1 MSTQGPNEH
10 VVNYLR
16 YYCEPAN
23 KFDFAVLITGPWG
36 AGKTTLIKR
45 FIDEAKDQAQKED
58 RPFRPLRVSLYGM
71 ISTQEVDDEL
81 FRQLHPVLSS
91 KTMKI
96 GWNIVKGSLKA
107 GLKIDLDGKDELKV
121 DSSIPDID
129 LSKYLKTPSDA
140 LLVFDDLERCSMPIS
155 DVLGY
160 INSFVEHNSF
170 KTIIIANEAE
180 LYAREKLHSRNKS
193 DQETESQIET
203 NIGAKSYTLIKEKL
217 IGQTLEVR
225 SSAEEAL
232 KSFLVDIR
240 HDRAKSLLQTQLDA
254 ALDIHIRSNTNNLRL
269 LKHALWDYER
279 LAGCLSEEHWS
290 NNHAMESLFKVV
302 LVLAIEVRAG
312 RISRDEFPSL
322 AVSEV
327 VRMMRERDSKDT
339 SVAGRIATQYPMTR
353 VSKSPL
359 NLEQLE
365 TMLFEGWLDQADA
378 RRSID
383 NSRYFTSKSEP
394 PWLTA
399 WKGWEVT
406 DEQYLEAISKIENQ
420 FRERKFGNND
430 EMLHIF
436 GLRLFF
442 SEIHAISLPKNIIVE
457 ECKNCLDDLMKAELI
472 EERNLRDLL
481 KSDSVYCF
489 DHQVTLADTPEFRT
503 IFARYEQLVEQVKAK
518 RLPVHGEALLEKM
531 KVDPSSFLQ
540 LITANNV
547 QAAIYWD
554 TPILAAMSAKKFV
567 DALLSLSPD
576 AQGTVFSALKF
587 RYETGLLRNKLE
599 PECDWLNA
607 VAAELML
614 VAENSPPLSR
624 FRIRQRVS
632 QNLAPF
638 LRSTDEEKEAEES

>member
-1 MSTQGPNEH
+1 MSKQGPNEH

-16 YYCEPAN
+16 YYCDPTN
-23 KFDFAVLITGPWG
+23 KFDFAVLVTGPWG
-36 AGKTTLIKR
+36 VGKTTLIKR
-45 FIDEAKDQAQKED
+45 FIDEATDRAEKEG

-71 ISTQEVDDEL
+71 TSTQEVDDEL

-107 GLKIDLDGKDELKV
+107 GLKIDLDGRDELKV
-121 DSSIPDID
+121 DSSIPEID

-140 LLVFDDLERCSMPIS
+140 LLVFDDLERCSMPIV

-170 KTIIIANEAE
+170 KAIIVANEAE
-180 LYAREKLHSRNKS
+180 LYAREKLYSRNS
-193 DQETESQIET
+193 NGQETERQIET
-203 NIGAKSYTLIKEKL
+203 NVGAKSYTLIKEKL

-232 KSFLVDIR
+232 KSFLPDIR
-240 HDRAKSLLQTQLDA
+240 HDRARLLLQTQLDA
-254 ALDIHIRSNTNNLRL
+254 ALDIHVRSNTNNLRL

-279 LAGCLSEEHWS
+279 LARCLSEDHWS
-290 NNHAMESLFKVV
+290 NQYAMDTLFKVI

-312 RISRDEFPSL
+312 RINRDEFPSL
-322 AVSEV
+322 TISEI
-327 VRMMRERDSKDT
+327 VRLMSERASKDT
-339 SVAGRIATQYPMTR
+339 SVAGRIAAQYPMTR

-359 NLEQLE
+359 DLKQLE

-383 NSRYFTSKSEP
+383 KSRYFTSKSEP

-406 DEQYLEAISKIENQ
+406 DEQYLEAISKIEDQ
-420 FRERKFGNND
+420 FRERRFGNND
-430 EMLHIF
+430 EMLHVF

-442 SEIHAISLPKNIIVE
+442 SEIHAISLPKSIVVE
-457 ECKNCLDDLMKAELI
+457 ECKTCLDDLMKAEFI

-481 KSDSVYCF
+481 KSGSVYCF
-489 DHQVTLADTPEFRT
+489 DHQVTLADTPEFQT
-503 IFARYEQLVEQVKAK
+503 IFAHYQQLVEQVKTK

-531 KVDPSSFLQ
+531 KVDPPSFLQ

-554 TPILAAMSAKKFV
+554 TPILAAISAKKFV

-599 PECDWLNA
+599 PERVWLNG
-607 VAAELML
+607 VVTELML
-614 VAENSPPLSR
+614 AAEKSPPLSR

-632 QNLAPF
+632 QNLAPL
-638 LRSTDEEKEAEES
+638 LRSTDEEEAADET